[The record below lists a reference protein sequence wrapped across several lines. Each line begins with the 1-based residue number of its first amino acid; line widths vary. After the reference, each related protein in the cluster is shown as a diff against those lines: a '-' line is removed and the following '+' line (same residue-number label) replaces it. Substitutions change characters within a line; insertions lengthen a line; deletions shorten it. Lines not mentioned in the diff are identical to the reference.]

1 MPLIAGLSKYCS
13 SSVREILFAWF
24 FLLGLR
30 LIFLAMT
37 FYEKIQQTAAFIQSQ
52 TSVQPKVG
60 IILGSGLGGLI
71 DAVAI
76 ESEIAYNIIPNFPT
90 STVEGH
96 AGKLVFGKLG
106 GKDVLLMAGRFHYYE
121 GYDMQEVTFPVRVM
135 KELGV
140 ETLIVSNAA
149 GGMNTD
155 YQVGDLVIIK
165 DHINLFP
172 EHPLRGRNDER
183 LGVRFLDMSEPY
195 DTQLIS
201 KATSI
206 AQAKGLKVH
215 TGVYVGLQ
223 GPTFETRAEYKWL
236 HIIGGDVVGMST
248 VPEVIVARHGGLKV
262 FAASVVTD
270 LGIRDE
276 LNTISHEEVLEAANE
291 AAPKL
296 AGLVA
301 DLVSVM

>member
-1 MPLIAGLSKYCS
+1 MT
-13 SSVREILFAWF
+13 LFD
-24 FLLGLR
+24 
-30 LIFLAMT
+30 
-37 FYEKIQQTAAFIQSQ
+37 KIQETAAFIQSKINA
-52 TSVQPKVG
+52 QPQVG

-71 DAVAI
+71 DAVTI
-76 ESEIAYNIIPNFPT
+76 ETEIAYGTIPNFPV

-106 GKDVLLMAGRFHYYE
+106 GKEVMMMAGRFHYYE
-121 GYDMQEVTFPVRVM
+121 GYTMEEVTFPVRVM
-135 KELGV
+135 KALGV
-140 ETLIVSNAA
+140 QTLVVSNAA
-149 GGMNTD
+149 GGMNTA
-155 YQVGDLVIIK
+155 YKVGDLVIIH

-172 EHPLRGRNDER
+172 EHPLRGKNDAR
-183 LGVRFLDMSEPY
+183 LGVRFQDMSEPY
-195 DTQLIS
+195 DLALIA
-201 KATSI
+201 KAKEI
-206 AQAKGLKVH
+206 AKAKDLKVH
-215 TGVYVGLQ
+215 DGVYIGLQ

-248 VPEVIVARHGGLKV
+248 VPEVIVARHGGMNV

-276 LNTISHEEVLEAANE
+276 LNTISHEEVLEAANA

-301 DLVSVM
+301 DLVAAM